1 MISTKGHPIQIKIKI
16 KEYKLIHHIEWCNK
30 DRPHT
35 QSGIKRNFFLQDN
48 YNTFHLAVLHS
59 REDVIR
65 FLLAR
70 RIDITI
76 LAGV

>member
-1 MISTKGHPIQIKIKI
+1 M
-16 KEYKLIHHIEWCNK
+16 EWCNK

-48 YNTFHLAVLHS
+48 YNTFHLAVLYS